1 MLFANLIRFWQT
13 FIECIYCAIRLKPQK
28 LINFFGDKTMEDNK
42 TGESSNLHDNN
53 STHSEPVCVKCQ
65 DPQKDVL
72 DFSHD
77 RNYKEKF
84 MRTLAD
90 FENFKH
96 RVEKE
101 KARWATDAQ
110 VDIIQ
115 SFLLLIDDI
124 ERAAEVAPRE
134 NVDSAIKPWVD
145 GVVKIFSNNQI
156 MLQKMGIQ
164 EIITSGAFDPELH
177 EALCQMPA
185 TVEIPAGNVLQVL
198 RKGYIFNGTVIRHAQ
213 VSVTQ

>member
-13 FIECIYCAIRLKPQK
+13 FTECIYSVIRLKPQR
-28 LINFFGDKTMEDNK
+28 LINFFGEKTMEESKNN
-42 TGESSNLHDNN
+42 GSSNLQDNN
-53 STHSEPVCVKCQ
+53 LSHSEPMCVKCQ
-65 DPQKDVL
+65 NSQSDIL

-96 RVEKE
+96 RIEKE
-101 KARWATDAQ
+101 KARWAIDAQ
-110 VDIIQ
+110 VEIIQ

-124 ERAAEVAPRE
+124 ERATEAVPHE
-134 NVDSAIKPWVD
+134 NIDPAIKSWID

-156 MLQKMGIQ
+156 MLQKMGIK
-164 EIITSGAFDPELH
+164 EIVTSGAFDPELH

-185 TVEIPAGNVLQVL
+185 TEDIPAGNVLQVL
-198 RKGYIFNGTVIRHAQ
+198 RKGYTFNGTVIRHAQ